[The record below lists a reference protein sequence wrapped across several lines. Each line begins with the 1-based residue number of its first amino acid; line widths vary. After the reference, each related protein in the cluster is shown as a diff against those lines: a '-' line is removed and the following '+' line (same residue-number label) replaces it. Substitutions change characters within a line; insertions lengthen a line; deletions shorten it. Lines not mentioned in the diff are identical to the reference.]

1 MAVQNNFIQ
10 NKLIIL
16 YVFDTMEVPLL
27 EDTIIDMCC
36 STNNWI
42 AYMDCKQLILDL
54 IDSGYIYKI
63 PSQNPDAL
71 YTITP
76 EGRACLACFITKINT
91 SLREEISAFVK
102 TNRAKYRKRQEYF
115 ADYFKNADGTYTVLL
130 KISEPTNNLFDLKLI
145 VESRESA
152 KLIYKQ
158 WEEKAPQIYSLIYEN
173 LLEQ

>member
-10 NKLIIL
+10 NKLIL
-16 YVFDTMEVPLL
+16 LFVFDKMEVPLS
-27 EDTIIDMCC
+27 ENTVRDMCC
-36 STNNWI
+36 YTNNWL
-42 AYMDCKQLILDL
+42 AYIDYKQLMLDL

-76 EGRACLACFITKINT
+76 EGRSCLSCFYTKINA
-91 SLREEISAFVK
+91 SLREEITLFVK
-102 TNRAKYRKRQEYF
+102 KNRAKYRKKQEYF
-115 ADYFKNADGTYTVLL
+115 SDYFKNADGTYTVSL
-130 KISEPTNNLFDLKLI
+130 KIIEPTKSLMDLKLI

-152 KLIYKQ
+152 KSIYKQ
-158 WEEKAPQIYSLIYEN
+158 WGEKAPQIYSLIYEN